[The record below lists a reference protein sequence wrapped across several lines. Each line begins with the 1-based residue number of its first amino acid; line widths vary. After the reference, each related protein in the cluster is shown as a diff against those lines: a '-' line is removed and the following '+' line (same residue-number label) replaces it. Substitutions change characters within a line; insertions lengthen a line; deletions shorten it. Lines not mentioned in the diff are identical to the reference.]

1 MTHASFQ
8 NAKFARA
15 PMLFT
20 ISKRK
25 ICTYT
30 RPAPNQSAICT
41 TTFATEFPWSLVHVR
56 TQNLHV
62 HLTHASF
69 PNAKFARAQAPCFI
83 SKRKICTCTQAP
95 HQVHTQNLHVRDVT
109 TTYQS
114 AIYTTTCATG
124 LPWSLVHAWT
134 PNLHGHMTPASIQNA
149 KFARAQAPCRR
160 SKRKICTA
168 HAPCCFAKRKICTCT
183 QANHHFQ
190 TQNLHAHV
198 K

>member
-41 TTFATEFPWSLVHVR
+41 TTFATPFARCLFHVR

-62 HLTHASF
+62 HVTDAALRHAKSARSHAPCLMSKRKICTRTQATWPPF
-69 PNAKFARAQAPCFI
+69 PHAQFARRRELNITNHARFCSSHGDLCYCVRLVPVHFQTQNLHVHVAHAAFQNANFARAHAPYLK
-83 SKRKICTCTQAP
+83 SKRKICTCTPAIRLFCAR
-95 HQVHTQNLHVRDVT
+95 NLH
-109 TTYQS
+109 
-114 AIYTTTCATG
+114 
-124 LPWSLVHAWT
+124 
-134 PNLHGHMTPASIQNA
+134 LHVS
-149 KFARAQAPCRR
+149 
-160 SKRKICTA
+160 
-168 HAPCCFAKRKICTCT
+168 
-183 QANHHFQ
+183 
-190 TQNLHAHV
+190 
-198 K
+198 